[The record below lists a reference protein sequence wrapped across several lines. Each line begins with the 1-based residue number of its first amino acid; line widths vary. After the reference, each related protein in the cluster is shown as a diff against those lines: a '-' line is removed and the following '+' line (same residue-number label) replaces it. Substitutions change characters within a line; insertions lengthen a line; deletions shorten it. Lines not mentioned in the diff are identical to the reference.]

1 MSNLI
6 RNIQAIFLITVTA
19 GVLTACQKESSDSN
33 ECKTDMQHIS
43 GTYKLTAVKYKVN
56 ATATEEDYLQHIEA
70 CEKDDLI
77 ILNTNGTFN
86 YNDVGI
92 TCSPDQ
98 SSNGTWNVKDNILT
112 MSEDGIL
119 DNGVISA
126 FDCKQLV
133 FYHDD
138 NMVKGDRM
146 VFTLTKE

>member
-1 MSNLI
+1 MNNVI
-6 RNIQAIFLITVTA
+6 RKIKAIFLITVTA
-19 GVLTACQKESSDSN
+19 GVLTACQKESSNSN

-43 GTYKLTAVKYKVN
+43 GTYKLTAVKYKST
-56 ATATEEDYLQHIEA
+56 ATATEVDYLSNFED

-77 ILNTNGTFN
+77 ELHTNGTYN
-86 YNDVGI
+86 YNDIGI

-98 SSNGTWNVKDNILT
+98 SSNGTWSIKDNTLT

-119 DNGVISA
+119 DNGIISA

-138 NMVKGDRM
+138 IMAKGDRM
-146 VFTLTKE
+146 VFTLTRQ

>member
-6 RNIQAIFLITVTA
+6 RKIQSIFLITVTA
-19 GVLTACQKESSDSN
+19 GVLTACQKESSNSN

-43 GTYKLTAVKYKVN
+43 GTYKLTSVKYKTT
-56 ATATEEDYLQHIEA
+56 ATATEVDYLPYFED

-77 ILNTNGTFN
+77 ILHTNGTFD
-86 YNDVGI
+86 YKDIGI

-98 SSNGTWNVKDNILT
+98 SSNGTWSVNNNTLT

-119 DNGVISA
+119 DNGIISA
-126 FDCKQLV
+126 FDCKQLE

-138 NMVKGDRM
+138 ILAKGDRM
-146 VFTLTKE
+146 VFTLTKQ